1 MSDLI
6 SKAVEALNAKP
17 IGMKGPNTQE
27 EFLGTIN
34 AAAKAMDKTALRQG
48 SNQFN
53 SDIAQNAY
61 NEFHGITKEAKET
74 PKTAN
79 VREKIE
85 RVDISNALISGAVEK
100 LNKKS
105 VIAP

>member
-6 SKAVEALNAKP
+6 NKAVEALNTKP
-17 IGMKGPNTQE
+17 VGMNAPKSQE
-27 EFLGTIN
+27 ALLDSIN
-34 AAAKAMDKTALRQG
+34 AAAKAMDKTPLRQG

-53 SDIAQNAY
+53 SEIAQNSY
-61 NEFHGITKEAKET
+61 NEFHGIVKEEKKV
-74 PKTAN
+74 PKTSN
-79 VREKIE
+79 VREKME
-85 RVDISNALISGAVEK
+85 RIDIGAALISGAVEK